1 MLLLEPIII
10 KEINLNAIKSEWLT
24 SSKNFPDFLS
34 EISYES
40 KKINEQ
46 YIQVFSNDFQKL
58 IKSFPRMPF
67 RRRVW
72 NKKMIR
78 LVKDL
83 LHNETII
90 GLHNSV
96 DPQTIDAFMEE
107 LKEFLRH
114 VRSFS
119 PELTFY
125 DIGQAILNY
134 IVFIMFKEILQ
145 VKSEFDIAGFGYSM
159 LYPFTDNY
167 IDSQSASEQEKK
179 EYNQIIRDK
188 IEGKVV
194 RPKSEHQ
201 FKTCELLQYIESKYP
216 RETDSTIY
224 RLLLMML
231 EAQEL
236 SLRQDNKHLLLTYED
251 RLNISLYKGGISVLV
266 DRYIAS
272 DKLAEEDI
280 IFYLGMGFFL
290 QLADDLQ
297 DIREDSISG
306 HQTIFT
312 SNLNCAKEEL
322 LVNKLLNFIHQISEQ
337 YHAKNEPFKDYIIY
351 CCYQLIF
358 SSVIGSKEFFSEE
371 YLKQIERYLPV
382 TYPFLEKMQ
391 SNQFEN
397 KDIKIQSKYLNI
409 LDELLTI

>member
-1 MLLLEPIII
+1 MLLLEPIMV
-10 KEINLNAIKSEWLT
+10 KEIYLNAVKSEWLT
-24 SSKNFPDFLS
+24 SSNNFPDFLS
-34 EISYES
+34 EISYET
-40 KKINEQ
+40 KMNNEQ
-46 YIQVFSNDFQKL
+46 YIQAFSNDFQKL
-58 IKSFPRMPF
+58 VKSFPRMPL
-67 RRRVW
+67 RRRAW
-72 NKKMIR
+72 NKKMMN
-78 LVKDL
+78 LVKDI

-96 DPQTIDAFMEE
+96 DHRTIDAFLEE

-119 PELTFY
+119 PELAFY
-125 DIGQAILNY
+125 DIGQAIRNY
-134 IVFIMFKEILQ
+134 IVYIMFKEIIQ
-145 VKSEFDIAGFGYSM
+145 VKSDFDIAGFGYSM

-167 IDSQSASEQEKK
+167 IDSQSTSEQEKK

-188 IEGKVV
+188 IEGKEV

-216 RETDSTIY
+216 RETDSTIFQ
-224 RLLLMML
+224 LLLMML
-231 EAQEL
+231 EAQEY
-236 SLRQDNKHLLLTYED
+236 SLRQDNKNFLLTDED
-251 RLNISLYKGGISVLV
+251 RLDISLYKGGISVLV

-280 IFYLGMGFFL
+280 FFYLGMGFFL

-312 SNLNCAKEEL
+312 SNLNCEQEEL
-322 LVNKLLNFIHQISEQ
+322 LVNKLLQFIHQIAEQ
-337 YHAKNEPFKDYIIY
+337 YHAKNEPFKDFIIY
-351 CCYQLIF
+351 SCYQLIF

-397 KDIKIQSKYLNI
+397 KDIKMQSKYLNI